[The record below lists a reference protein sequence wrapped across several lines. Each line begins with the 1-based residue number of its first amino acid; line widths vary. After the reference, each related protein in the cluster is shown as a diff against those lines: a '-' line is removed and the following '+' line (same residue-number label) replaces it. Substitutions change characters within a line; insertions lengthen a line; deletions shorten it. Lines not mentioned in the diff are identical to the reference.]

1 MKMAKPD
8 LLTGRSSIAEVI
20 ELSGAK
26 TGVLGESASAH
37 ADACNANPSMPEQF
51 CMAQDGLYVNVSQ
64 SCREEEADW
73 VWICRPFNV
82 LGRVRDPNGEGWARL
97 LSWQDD
103 DRREHRHA
111 VSDAQLHGEVS
122 ALCADLASR
131 GLNIVTGKHR
141 PQLIHFLNNVGT
153 KNRVTVV
160 NKTGWH
166 DISGTK
172 VFALP
177 NTTIGDAGEEIVIVE
192 SRHTAPF
199 EARGTLTEWKAGV
212 GSLIGDHKRATFA
225 VSISFAGPL
234 LGLVRM
240 EGGGFNFYGQSSRGK
255 STLGQAAG
263 SVWGKG
269 ALDPGFVCTWRAT
282 ANALEATAALHSDSL
297 LVLDELGVVMPD
309 EAASVAYQLSAGSG
323 KGRSARDGSLR
334 ERMTWRLMYISNG
347 EVRISD
353 KHVERGRRARAGQQI
368 RLIDLPADAGK
379 GFGVFD
385 HGGADNDAKLLADA
399 IKAAAQTFYGTA
411 GPEFVKALMSEGIE
425 KNAGMISD
433 IIEAFRNSADLKSE
447 LDGAD
452 GQVRRGC
459 DRFAL
464 VAAAGELAREFDIVP
479 WEPGAALDA
488 AKQCFRD
495 WHVSRGGGDAA
506 EIQSAISAV
515 FIEQHGDSR
524 FEPAAGAA
532 DHPVGRRAG
541 WRKGEGA
548 EREWLIPPEVWKS
561 EVAAGQDPKL
571 VARVLAERGM
581 LRRAPDGFQ
590 CVERI
595 QGRPTRVYVVKA
607 GIISEPE

>member
-1 MKMAKPD
+1 MAKPD
-8 LLTGRSSIAEVI
+8 LLTEQSSIAEVI
-20 ELSGAK
+20 ELCGAK
-26 TGVLGESASAH
+26 TGALGESASAH
-37 ADACNANPSMPEQF
+37 ADACNTNPSMPGQF

-64 SCREEEADW
+64 SCREEDTDW

-160 NKTGWH
+160 KKTGWH

-199 EARGTLTEWKAGV
+199 EARGTLIEWKAGV
-212 GSLIGDHKRATFA
+212 GSLIADHKRAIFA
-225 VSISFAGPL
+225 VSTSFAGPL
-234 LGLVRM
+234 LGLVGM

-297 LVLDELGVVMPD
+297 LVLDELGLVLPD
-309 EAASVAYQLSAGSG
+309 EAAAVAYQLSAGSG
-323 KGRSARDGSLR
+323 KGRSTRDGSLR
-334 ERMTWRLMYISNG
+334 ERVTWRVMYISNG
-347 EVRISD
+347 EVRLSD
-353 KHVERGRRARAGQQI
+353 KLVERGRRARAGQQI

-399 IKAAAQTFYGTA
+399 IKTAAQTCYGTA
-411 GPEFVKALMSEGIE
+411 GPEFVKALISEGIE
-425 KNAGMISD
+425 KNAGMIRD

-479 WEPGAALDA
+479 WEPGAALDG

-515 FIEQHGDSR
+515 RLFIEQHGDSR

-561 EVAAGQDPKL
+561 EIAAGQDPKL

-581 LRRAPDGFQ
+581 MRRAHDGFQ

>member
-1 MKMAKPD
+1 MKIVKPD
-8 LLTGRSSIAEVI
+8 FLTERSSIAEVI
-20 ELSGAK
+20 ELSGTK
-26 TGVLGESASAH
+26 TGAVGESAGAAAGANDS
-37 ADACNANPSMPEQF
+37 NPSMPEQF
-51 CMAQDGLYVNVSQ
+51 CMARDGLYVEVS
-64 SCREEEADW
+64 RGNREEADTEW
-73 VWICRPFNV
+73 LWICCPFKI
-82 LGRVRDPNGEGWARL
+82 LGRIRDPNGEGWARL
-97 LSWQDD
+97 LSWEDD
-103 DRREHRHA
+103 DRREQH
-111 VSDAQLHGEVS
+111 
-122 ALCADLASR
+122 
-131 GLNIVTGKHR
+131 
-141 PQLIHFLNNVGT
+141 LIHYLNNVRT
-153 KNRVTVV
+153 KTRLTVV
-160 NKTGWH
+160 NETGWH
-166 DISGTK
+166 DVGATK
-172 VFALP
+172 VFVLP
-177 NTTIGDAGEEIVIVE
+177 NMTIGYAGEEIIIVE
-192 SRHTAPF
+192 RHNTAPF
-199 EARGTLTEWKAGV
+199 ETRGALKEWKAGV
-212 GSLIGDHKRATFA
+212 GSLIADHKRAIFA

-234 LGLVRM
+234 LGLVGM

-309 EAASVAYQLSAGSG
+309 EAGAVAYQLSAGSG

-347 EVRISD
+347 EVRLSD
-353 KHVERGRRARAGQQI
+353 KLVERGRRARAGQQI

-385 HGGADNDAKLLADA
+385 HGGPNDDAKLLADA
-399 IKAAAQTFYGTA
+399 IKTAAQTYYGTA
-411 GPEFVKALMSEGIE
+411 GPEFVKALISEGIE
-425 KNAGMISD
+425 KNAGLIRD
-433 IIEAFRNSADLKSE
+433 IIEAFRNSADLKAE
-447 LDGAD
+447 LEGAD

-464 VAAAGELAREFDIVP
+464 VAAAGELAREFGIVP
-479 WEPGAALDA
+479 WQRGAALDA

-515 FIEQHGDSR
+515 RLFIEQHGDSR
-524 FEPAAGAA
+524 FEPASGAV
-532 DHPVGRRAG
+532 DHPVNRRAG

-561 EVAAGQDPKL
+561 EIAVGQDAKL
-571 VARVLAERGM
+571 VARVLAERNM
-581 LRRAPDGFQ
+581 LRRAADGFQ

-595 QGRPTRVYVVKA
+595 QGRPMRVYVVKA